1 MTDAT
6 EYYTDDPIIV
16 LKNVFTREGYTF
28 VKFTLDAAGEEEI
41 PDGFKMGQVDI
52 TLYAQ
57 WEKVKEET
65 PEVPVSGE
73 SSHVGM
79 YLCVMLAAAAG
90 AVWMLVLKR
99 KFQQQ

>member
-1 MTDAT
+1 MFAGWNTRADGKGKSYANKAAIRNLTAKDGAT
-6 EYYTDDPIIV
+6 
-16 LKNVFTREGYTF
+16 
-28 VKFTLDAAGEEEI
+28 
-41 PDGFKMGQVDI
+41 I